1 MITDK
6 KGITNRW
13 AEYFEELLKE
23 MAKKGIFQE
32 LVKIMD
38 TKPCVEDPTI
48 EEAEAAILKLK
59 NNKAPDEYTISAE
72 LIKHG
77 GQILLRRIHK

>member
-1 MITDK
+1 
-6 KGITNRW
+6 
-13 AEYFEELLKE
+13 

-48 EEAEAAILKLK
+48 GEVEAAILKLK
-59 NNKAPDEYTISAE
+59 NNKAPDEYTITAE
-72 LIKHG
+72 LIKYR
-77 GQILLRRIHK
+77 GQILLRRNHK